1 MQVNPI
7 FMEKA
12 VAQAMENVTAEHRSP
27 YGNPWSVAAGAGF
40 DEMFLYSEVKHP
52 SSQCWIRT
60 IKLLHAQAIL
70 NFEAWRKYAGR
81 IDY

>member
-1 MQVNPI
+1 
-7 FMEKA
+7 
-12 VAQAMENVTAEHRSP
+12 
-27 YGNPWSVAAGAGF
+27 
-40 DEMFLYSEVKHP
+40 VKHP